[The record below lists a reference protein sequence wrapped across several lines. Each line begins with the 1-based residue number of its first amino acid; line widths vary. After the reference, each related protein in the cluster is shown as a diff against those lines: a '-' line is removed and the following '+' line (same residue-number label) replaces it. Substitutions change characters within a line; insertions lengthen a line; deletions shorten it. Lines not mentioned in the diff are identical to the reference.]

1 MSFVEA
7 ASDGVKLFVK
17 VIPNASKNELSGVVG
32 DRIKIRVQAPP
43 EIGKANKAVCLLLAT
58 MLGLK
63 RNAVDISCGCL
74 SVKKT
79 IAQSGISLHNVKVKL
94 GM

>member
-17 VIPNASKNELSGVVG
+17 VIPNASKNELSGVVE

-43 EIGKANKAVCLLLAT
+43 ESGKANKAVCLLLAT
-58 MLGLK
+58 MLGLN

-79 IAQSGISLHNVKVKL
+79 ITLSGISLHNVKVKL